1 MMKGMKFHLNNP
13 PSFVPPTPPNQ
24 TSDYRKSPYIIQAAC
39 AGNIIVFKYLIDAG
53 CKYTELG
60 HICLSKKRKNSVLS
74 NVIGAA
80 AYHGKNEML
89 KYLLSLPQLHGSY
102 IEVPSSEV
110 QDLKPVKAG
119 PLQQEFY
126 QYTPLMLAIVSPHSD
141 LETVQILLNKRA
153 NIKVVE
159 RYTGNNLHHLAAKY
173 CTNDDIFNYLVKN
186 LDLDVFARNKAG
198 ETLASIVK
206 ETENK

>member
-1 MMKGMKFHLNNP
+1 M
-13 PSFVPPTPPNQ
+13 PPTPPNQ
-24 TSDYRKSPYIIQAAC
+24 TSDYRKSPFIIQAAC

-89 KYLLSLPQLHGSY
+89 KYLLSQPQLRGSY

-110 QDLKPVKAG
+110 QDLKPSKAG
-119 PLQQEFY
+119 PLQ
-126 QYTPLMLAIVSPHSD
+126 
-141 LETVQILLNKRA
+141 
-153 NIKVVE
+153 
-159 RYTGNNLHHLAAKY
+159 
-173 CTNDDIFNYLVKN
+173 
-186 LDLDVFARNKAG
+186 
-198 ETLASIVK
+198 
-206 ETENK
+206 